1 MSQNPFHATGPW
13 PAEYALVER
22 LRALGFREQQI
33 QNMAYR
39 QKYAICKDY
48 AEREERRS
56 QATVMQLAL
65 DL

>member
-1 MSQNPFHATGPW
+1 M
-13 PAEYALVER
+13 LVER
-22 LRALGFREQQI
+22 LREIGFREQQI

-56 QATVMQLAL
+56 QIATSQLAL
-65 DL
+65 NL

>member
-1 MSQNPFHATGPW
+1 MR
-13 PAEYALVER
+13 EI
-22 LRALGFREQQI
+22 GFREQAI